1 MDTPSLFPAIGIAG
15 TSLRAERL
23 RMEVAAN
30 NLANANST
38 RGADGQLFQ
47 RQTVLFS
54 AVYDK
59 SLGGVEVQGVV
70 PENRTPLKAYAPYH
84 PEADQDGMI
93 EQANVSTIEEMMD
106 IISASRAYQSSL
118 SALKQSR
125 EMAQR
130 TINLGQAK

>member
-1 MDTPSLFPAIGIAG
+1 MQPTHLFPAIRIAG
-15 TSLRAERL
+15 TSLQAERT

-38 RGADGQLFQ
+38 RGADGQLYQ
-47 RQTVLFS
+47 RQSVLF
-54 AVYDK
+54 AAMLEE
-59 SLGGVEVQGVV
+59 SLGGVEVLGVV
-70 PENRTPLKAYAPYH
+70 PENRQPIRSYAPYH
-84 PEADQDGMI
+84 PEADEDGMV

-125 EMAQR
+125 DMAQK
-130 TINLGQAK
+130 TIAIGQAK

>member
-1 MDTPSLFPAIGIAG
+1 MNTANLFPAIQIAG
-15 TSLRAERL
+15 SSLQAERL

-38 RGADGQLFQ
+38 RGADGRLYQ

-54 AVYDK
+54 AVYEE
-59 SLGGVEVQGVV
+59 SLGGVEVDGVV
-70 PENRTPLKAYAPYH
+70 PENRAPIKSYAPYH
-84 PEADQDGMI
+84 PAADQDGMV

-130 TINLGQAK
+130 TINIGQGK